1 MNRTVTTL
9 LLSFLLALPSLGFAR
24 DSIEASP
31 YGNVF
36 ADLLG
41 AFHAEGT
48 PCEGATTATSE
59 MCFRSLAVSASYL
72 AERLTEI
79 VEGYEG
85 VGLRSGGW
93 RSANGVW
100 TVSLAFPNSSYGQ
113 LEIYLAEVQ
122 DNQVRGVIRLV
133 SNRQ

>member
-1 MNRTVTTL
+1 MNRTVLTL
-9 LLSFLLALPSLGFAR
+9 LLTGLLALPFVGFAR
-24 DSIEASP
+24 DGIEASP

-36 ADLLG
+36 TDLMD

-48 PCEGATTATSE
+48 PCEGATTGMSE
-59 MCFRSLAVSASYL
+59 VCFKALAVSASYL

-79 VEGYEG
+79 VDGYEG

-100 TVSLAFPNSSYGQ
+100 TVALALPNSSYGQ
-113 LEIYLAEVQ
+113 LEIYLAEVS

-133 SNRQ
+133 TNR

>member
-1 MNRTVTTL
+1 MLRTSLTLILCGIL
-9 LLSFLLALPSLGFAR
+9 LLAPAGLAR

-36 ADLLG
+36 ADLLEAFYAVG
-41 AFHAEGT
+41 A
-48 PCEGATTATSE
+48 PCEGATAAMAE
-59 MCFRSLAVSASYL
+59 VCFSSVAVSASYL

-79 VEGYEG
+79 VEGYNAL
-85 VGLRSGGW
+85 GLKSAGW

-113 LEIYLAEVQ
+113 LEVYLAEAP
-122 DNQVRGVIRLV
+122 DSQVKGVIRLV
-133 SNRQ
+133 TNR